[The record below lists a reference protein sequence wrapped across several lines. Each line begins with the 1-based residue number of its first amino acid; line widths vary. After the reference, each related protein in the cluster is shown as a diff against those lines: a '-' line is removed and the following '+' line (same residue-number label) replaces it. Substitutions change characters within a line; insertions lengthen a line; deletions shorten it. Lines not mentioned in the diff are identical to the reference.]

1 MAGEVGESC
10 YFGENPFDANPVF
23 AHRAYPMEGCLF
35 AVGCLLVED
44 CLFGRLSVRLPLC
57 LFVHRA

>member
-23 AHRAYPMEGCLF
+23 AHRAYPVEGCL
-35 AVGCLLVED
+35 LLED
-44 CLFGRLSVRLPLC
+44 CLFGRLFVC